1 MKLVINEDEVKAVLL
16 DWANSQFP
24 TAHPAVFNTVEID
37 AAYSSVRKVEFSHEE
52 PPKQDAE

>member
-1 MKLVINEDEVKAVLL
+1 MKLVIDESEVKAVLL
-16 DWANSQFP
+16 DWANNQFP

-52 PPKQDAE
+52 PPVAE